1 MPEVVTQDRVFG
13 DEYESPALA
22 TNAMPATSN
31 PVDLSTLDEKLSD
44 ISSEDVGIDMAQETD
59 PRSNTR
65 KQAKN
70 AIEKANSARKALQRG
85 SYKIVAHEVE
95 SHLPN
100 GRGWLNEGCFGN
112 IPIFLPEDMFIHQM
126 EVLMMLALFY
136 TA

>member
-1 MPEVVTQDRVFG
+1 M
-13 DEYESPALA
+13 ALA

-31 PVDLSTLDEKLSD
+31 PVDLSALDDKLSD
-44 ISSEDVGIDMAQETD
+44 ISSEDVEIDMAQETD
-59 PRSNTR
+59 LRSNAR
-65 KQAKN
+65 EQAKN

-85 SYKIVAHEVE
+85 SYFIVAREVGVR
-95 SHLPN
+95 LPT
-100 GRGWLNEGCFGN
+100 GHGWLNEGCFGN

>member
-1 MPEVVTQDRVFG
+1 V
-13 DEYESPALA
+13 ALA

-44 ISSEDVGIDMAQETD
+44 ISFEDVGIDMAQETD

-70 AIEKANSARKALQRG
+70 VRRNSLRSSQAIEKANSARKALQRG

-95 SHLPN
+95 SHLPI